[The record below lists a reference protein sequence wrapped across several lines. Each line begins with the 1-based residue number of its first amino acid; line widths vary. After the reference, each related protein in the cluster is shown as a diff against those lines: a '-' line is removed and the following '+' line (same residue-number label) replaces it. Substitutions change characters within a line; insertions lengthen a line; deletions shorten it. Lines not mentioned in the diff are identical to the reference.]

1 MDLSE
6 PGLGDF
12 VLLGQITEE
21 AFMDNLRQ
29 RFVNDRIYVR
39 GAFRAFFFGIVAH
52 QWHARH
58 VDLYR

>member
-21 AFMDNLRQ
+21 AFMENLQ
-29 RFVNDRIYVR
+29 LRFAKDRIYVR
-39 GAFRAFFFGIVAH
+39 SHSLDGQRISRG
-52 QWHARH
+52 
-58 VDLYR
+58 